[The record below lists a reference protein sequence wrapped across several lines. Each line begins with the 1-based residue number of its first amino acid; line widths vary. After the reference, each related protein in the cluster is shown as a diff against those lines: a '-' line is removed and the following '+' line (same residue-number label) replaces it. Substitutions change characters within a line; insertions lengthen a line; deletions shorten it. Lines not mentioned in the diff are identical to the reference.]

1 MDDAFLKVRSIRP
14 DAILVVADPLLA
26 NLQPKIAEFLIQNRL
41 PSIYTYREQVLAGG
55 LISYATNYYELFRR
69 AATVADKILKGAK
82 PSNLPV
88 EQPTKFEL
96 VINLKTAKALGL
108 TVPPDVAPRRRGDR
122 MRRREFITLLGGAVA
137 AWPLAARAQK
147 RSYRIGW
154 LVFGGTTLGP
164 IDQSLKDAL
173 AQAGLV
179 DGRNIEIIFRYANG
193 NSDRLRELA
202 AELVAQKPDL
212 LLAVGGDLIKAL
224 FEASKG
230 SIPIVGGVSDSPIRA
245 GAAVSLARPSKNFTG
260 VTFLT
265 DEMAAK
271 RMELLKEVAPN
282 ARRVAVIF
290 NPQHFDDEVTF
301 ARRGAE
307 TLGIELTTHPINS
320 AADLDAALHAASAG
334 GADSLFV
341 ISSRVTGLVA
351 GKIAQHGQERRLPVI
366 ASWREFVA
374 SGALLSYGP
383 SRIFEAKRLA
393 GYVQKIL
400 NGAKP
405 ADLPIE
411 QPVKFE
417 LVINLKTAK
426 ALSLNVPLP
435 LLDRAD
441 ELIE

>member
-1 MDDAFLKVRSIRP
+1 LHKARFS
-14 DAILVVADPLLA
+14 
-26 NLQPKIAEFLIQNRL
+26 
-41 PSIYTYREQVLAGG
+41 GG
-55 LISYATNYYELFRR
+55 HL
-69 AATVADKILKGAK
+69 
-82 PSNLPV
+82 
-88 EQPTKFEL
+88 
-96 VINLKTAKALGL
+96 
-108 TVPPDVAPRRRGDR
+108 
-122 MRRREFITLLGGAVA
+122 RRREFITFLGGAVA
-137 AWPLAARAQK
+137 AGPLNAHAQK
-147 RSYRIGW
+147 SLPRIGW
-154 LVFGGTTLGP
+154 LVYGGATLGP

-193 NSDRLRELA
+193 VSDRLAELA

-212 LLAVGGDLIKAL
+212 LLAIGGDVIKPL
-224 FEASKG
+224 FEASNG
-230 SIPIVGGVSDSPIRA
+230 SIPIVGGVSDNPMRTGI
-245 GAAVSLARPSKNFTG
+245 AVSLARPSKNFTG
-260 VTFLT
+260 VTYLT

-271 RMELLKEVAPN
+271 RIEFLKEVAPN

-307 TLGIELTTHPINS
+307 SLGIKLTTHPINS
-320 AADLDAALHAASAG
+320 ATDLNAALLTASAE
-334 GADSLFV
+334 GADSLFI
-341 ISSRVTGLVA
+341 ISSRLTGILA
-351 GKIAQHGQERRLPVI
+351 AEIAQYGQERRLPVI
-366 ASWREFVA
+366 ASWREFAA

-383 SRIFEAKRLA
+383 SRIFEAKRLE
-393 GYVQKIL
+393 GYVRKVL

-426 ALSLNVPLP
+426 ALGLNLPLP